1 MDLGRQMTRAEVK
14 ELTPYQKKE
23 RRRIMDKKRY
33 ETNKAIIKDK
43 HKEYRD
49 ANKNKAKEWREVN
62 KDKIKEYYQS
72 NKAIFKDKNK
82 EYRQTIKG
90 KRSNTLSKWKQ
101 IGLQE
106 SPEELD
112 RIYELY
118 ITQELCNACDCVLTR
133 DGVKSTQACMD
144 HDHDTNR
151 FRHIICRSCNT
162 KDSWKKHFC

>member
-72 NKAIFKDKNK
+72 NKAIFKD
-82 EYRQTIKG
+82 
-90 KRSNTLSKWKQ
+90 
-101 IGLQE
+101 
-106 SPEELD
+106 